1 MTTFTKGTFSWSALG
16 GTFIEPTVSTIQDEK
31 APKPTAE
38 VSFSTSPEG
47 SAFIY
52 VAGTS
57 TYTTSAKYTAI
68 NTAITFTASTTG
80 TTPVEYEWYFGDGE
94 KAWGNPV
101 IHTYIVQNPNC
112 QAVLKVTDALGKSY
126 YTRRQ
131 MYLTS

>member
-1 MTTFTKGTFSWSALG
+1 MTTFTKGAFSWSALG
-16 GTFIEPTVSTIQDEK
+16 GTSIEPTVSTIQDEK
-31 APKPTAE
+31 APSPTPE
-38 VSFSTSPEG
+38 VSFSVAPEG

-68 NTAITFTASTTG
+68 NTEITFTASITG
-80 TTPVEYEWYFGDGE
+80 TVPVTYEWDFGDGE

-101 IHTYIVQNPNC
+101 VHTYIVENPKC
-112 QAVLKVTDALGKSY
+112 QSVLKVTDALGKSY